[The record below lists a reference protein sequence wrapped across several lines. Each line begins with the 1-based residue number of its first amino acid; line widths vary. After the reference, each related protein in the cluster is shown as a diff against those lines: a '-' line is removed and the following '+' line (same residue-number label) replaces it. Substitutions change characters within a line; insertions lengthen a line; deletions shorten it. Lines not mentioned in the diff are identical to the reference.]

1 MKHPN
6 DLAVFFLVT
15 VYLIVATL
23 QTIFLNE
30 FRLFFEL
37 TVLTFIT
44 GYVYICLDFFTAET
58 SFVNIKAYTLM
69 AFSSSGVTVFAGYY
83 GGAIVE
89 YTESLRFTSV
99 TSHLFIPVYG
109 FLRYSQDR
117 FIPRKTELVFFIAP
131 LSIHYTQQW
140 LYRLI
145 YNEDLYPGVDIR
157 TITGTIK
164 ILGGFVVA
172 IVVALGNFII
182 DNNHLNR
189 IILNIEFY

>member
-1 MKHPN
+1 
-6 DLAVFFLVT
+6 
-15 VYLIVATL
+15 
-23 QTIFLNE
+23 
-30 FRLFFEL
+30 
-37 TVLTFIT
+37 
-44 GYVYICLDFFTAET
+44 
-58 SFVNIKAYTLM
+58 M
-69 AFSSSGVTVFAGYY
+69 AFSSSGITVFAGYY

-157 TITGTIK
+157 TITGTLK